1 MNKIYRLLT
10 ALAAAVLLAA
20 GAVGASLAADAEQ
33 VTAAEAKTHS
43 SESWVMLEGYV
54 VESIGNE
61 RYQFKDD
68 SGEIEVHIEP
78 EEWRMHK
85 VSKDTRVRILGQLKK
100 RGDRI
105 EVKADRVAVVD

>member
-1 MNKIYRLLT
+1 MRTITGLFT
-10 ALAAAVLLAA
+10 AVAATVVLSA
-20 GAVGASLAADAEQ
+20 GAVGVSFAADAEQ
-33 VTAAEAKTHS
+33 VTAAVAKTHD

-85 VSKDTRVRILGQLKK
+85 VTKDTRVRILGQLKK
-100 RGDRI
+100 HGDRI